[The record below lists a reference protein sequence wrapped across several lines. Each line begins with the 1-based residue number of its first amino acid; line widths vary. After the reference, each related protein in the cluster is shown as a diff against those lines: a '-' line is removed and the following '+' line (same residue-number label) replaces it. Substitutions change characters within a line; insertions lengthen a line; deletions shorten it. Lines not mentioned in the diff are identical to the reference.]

1 MNRIAI
7 IALFTCLAQPWVT
20 VASAQS
26 IEDRLKALEDKMT
39 KVDTIAA
46 DVAQVK
52 SDVASV
58 KADVA
63 ALKAATGNV
72 VATSLQQPTAKAAA
86 DYAKFSIVNGQVLK
100 DSVNGT
106 HCYYPTLGLY
116 APCDMPIE
124 SVYQFSPVYGGNC
137 VGGSCG
143 VGLGGFG
150 GGMMGGGGCAGGS
163 CGGGGGR
170 GLFRR

>member
-20 VASAQS
+20 VASAQT
-26 IEDRLKALEDKMT
+26 IEDRLKALEDKMS

-72 VATSLQQPTAKAAA
+72 VATSLQQPAKATTA

-100 DSVNGT
+100 DQANGT
-106 HCYYPTLGLY
+106 HCFYPTLGLY
-116 APCDMPIE
+116 APVDMDI
-124 SVYQFSPVYGGNC
+124 STYQQPTYYSPMNYD
-137 VGGSCG
+137 
-143 VGLGGFG
+143 GFG
-150 GGMMGGGGCAGGS
+150 GGGGCAGGS
-163 CGGGGGR
+163 CGGGR